1 MIDFINFDILEQY
14 SKEELEKKLNK
25 DSLAALEL
33 LTEITNDGIKLFS
46 NELLMEHQNTNYEN
60 YQFILKDFIDEVN
73 KSTKIIVDAIK
84 LIYNKFPEII
94 VDKPMFIGHHISR
107 KYMTDNVLRM
117 KEVDQSIIESL
128 TIKEHYCNYMND
140 MANKGLLVSNYLK
153 EIDSKYIDQFEIYMG
168 LKKNEDGTLIPYTF
182 DTMFDN
188 RFQSKREALI
198 LDQKQKLKSV
208 LRRSSGL
215 VNAETYEAIKYFTY
229 STDDERNACINEL
242 YYSVNLV
249 DEKILEKKDQIF
261 FYGYGNKKFEF
272 IGNNVIN
279 AKKSGLSWTHKFSS
293 NFDISYYI
301 KKELIE
307 LYTKKDMFTF
317 MCLYKDFLRNY
328 VYLNFK
334 DRGTYNQEH
343 PAIIEAN
350 LIDEVRKETYKYEKR
365 LQYYYERIEEIKKSS
380 KDCLIITKNINDWLN
395 LLEFPDV
402 TKKYLLNKF
411 NLNKEP
417 TLDEFIVELKLFGT
431 KTIENVKQKILNTD
445 EKIKLFQVIQNVN
458 IFLASSINNMYN
470 KLYYEDQVESSN
482 KVFDSSRLFSKRD
495 RASFHSTLKDS
506 VVFDVRNGNLLV
518 SENVSK
524 YLNEE
529 EVGSIKTILQ
539 EHKYHDYLELDPDIF
554 NNENSITNIDEV
566 IFFLKKSNNF
576 DFPVPQKCALKYRK
590 LGNYKALG
598 IYFSFSKQ
606 LGLDYRKGVNTYI
619 HEMAHHIDLN
629 TENSNRKYMVEILKK
644 YFKFRIDKRIDYY
657 FKSEELIARAAEISM
672 ILLLGRYYQFKE
684 FYMRNEIDE
693 STFVQAVKET
703 FNKSKY
709 KAFMDSYENYKCAEY
724 IDIEKE
730 IMNKNFQFIENL
742 LSYFKAFWSGK
753 NMNNLDEKKLC
764 SSINVSFDN
773 ENTFSKKNEYSY
785 SYFYRNM
792 FKTRIIIANS

>member
-1 MIDFINFDILEQY
+1 MIDFIKFDILEQY

-84 LIYNKFPEII
+84 LIYNKFSEII
-94 VDKPMFIGHHISR
+94 VDKPMFLGHHISR
-107 KYMTDNVLRM
+107 KYMTNNVLRM

-168 LKKNEDGTLIPYTF
+168 FKRNEDGTLIPYNF
-182 DTMFDN
+182 DTLFDN

-198 LDQKQKLKSV
+198 LDQKQKLKAV
-208 LRRSSGL
+208 LRRSTGL
-215 VNAETYEAIKYFTY
+215 VSAELYEAIKYFTY
-229 STDDERNACINEL
+229 STDDERNTCINEL
-242 YYSVNLV
+242 YYSVNLA

-261 FYGYGNKKFEF
+261 FYAYDDVEFEF
-272 IGNNVIN
+272 IGNDVID

-307 LYTKKDMFTF
+307 LYTKKDMFSF

-328 VYLNFK
+328 VFLNFK
-334 DRGTYNQEH
+334 DRTKYNQEH
-343 PAIIEAN
+343 PAIIEVN
-350 LIDEVRKETYKYEKR
+350 LIDEVQNETHKYEKR
-365 LQYYYERIEEIKKSS
+365 LWFYYEKLEEIRNGS

-395 LLEFPDV
+395 LLEFPDA
-402 TKKYLLNKF
+402 TKKQLFNKF
-411 NLNKEP
+411 LTNKEP
-417 TLDEFIVELKLFGT
+417 TLDEFLAELKLFGT
-431 KTIENVKQKILNTD
+431 KTIDNVKQKILNTD
-445 EKIKLFQVIQNVN
+445 EKIKLYQVIQNVN
-458 IFLASSINNMYN
+458 IFLSSSINNLYN
-470 KLYYEDQVESSN
+470 KLYYEDQAESSN

-495 RASFHSTLKDS
+495 RASFHTTLKDGL
-506 VVFDVRNGNLLV
+506 VFDLRKGNLVV
-518 SENVSK
+518 SENVYK
-524 YLNEE
+524 YLNED
-529 EVGSIKTILQ
+529 EVESIKNILS
-539 EHKYHDYLELDPDIF
+539 EHKYHDYLELDPDVF
-554 NNENSITNIDEV
+554 NNDSSITNIDEI

-606 LGLDYRKGVNTYI
+606 LGLDYRKGISTYI
-619 HEMAHHIDLN
+619 HEIAHHIDLN
-629 TENSNRKYMVEILKK
+629 TENSNRKYMVELLKK
-644 YFKFRIDKRIDYY
+644 YFKYRIDKRADYF

-684 FYMRNEIDE
+684 FYMKKEIDE
-693 STFVQAVKET
+693 NTFIKAIKET

-709 KAFMDSYENYKCAEY
+709 KAFMDSYENYKCDEY
-724 IDIEKE
+724 IDIEEE
-730 IMNKNFQFIENL
+730 ILNRNFVFLENI

-753 NMNNLDEKKLC
+753 AMNNIDEKRLS
-764 SSINVSFDN
+764 SSINVSYEN
-773 ENTFSKKNEYSY
+773 ENNFSKKNEYSY
-785 SYFYRNM
+785 NYFYRNI
-792 FKTRIIIANS
+792 FNTRIVIS